1 MRTTIN
7 HALDIL
13 EEDSEK
19 SSPELAQEP
28 NRIVKRVQSDY
39 LEIVEN
45 ALSLLIQRKE
55 DECKIYLTDERNK
68 LEETKDRIGGL
79 ISQEG
84 RWTRDF
90 HRLTI
95 EYLFT
100 RARLVD
106 EIRMFPDFAL
116 ELLDRLTLDQSL
128 HETITYLE
136 NAMTGKQD
144 LFTALIHSNPSD
156 VP

>member
-1 MRTTIN
+1 MN
-7 HALDIL
+7 
-13 EEDSEK
+13 E
-19 SSPELAQEP
+19 
-28 NRIVKRVQSDY
+28 VQSKPLNNIRVIDLTHVLAGPY
-39 LEIVEN
+39 CTYQLGLLGAEVIKVE
-45 ALSLLIQRKE
+45 SPQGDMIRGW
-55 DECKIYLTDERNK
+55 
-68 LEETKDRIGGL
+68 GG
-79 ISQEG
+79 
-84 RWTRDF
+84 
-90 HRLTI
+90 
-95 EYLFT
+95 
-100 RARLVD
+100 ARLVD

>member
-19 SSPELAQEP
+19 SSPELAQEL
-28 NRIVKRVQSDY
+28 NRVVRRVQSDY

-55 DECKIYLTDERNK
+55 DECKTYLTDERNK
-68 LEETKDRIGGL
+68 LEETKDRIGLL

-84 RWTRDF
+84 RWTRDL
-90 HRLTI
+90 HRLAI

-144 LFTALIHSNPSD
+144 LFTSLIHSTPAD
-156 VP
+156 D